1 MNLQYRCAD
10 CQNVFSITVTD
21 HEMRTV
27 LDDAHSETCPSCGQK
42 VGWGHVTCRLCGE
55 SFVVELGH
63 WHVHCDLAG
72 GDCPKCGSRYESP
85 CIC

>member
-10 CQNVFSITVTD
+10 CQHSFSISVTD
-21 HEMRTV
+21 DEMRTV
-27 LDDAHSETCPSCGQK
+27 LASTHLEKCPSCDQK
-42 VGWGHVTCRLCGE
+42 VGWGHVNCRQCGE

-72 GDCPKCGSRYESP
+72 GDCPKCGSRYDSY